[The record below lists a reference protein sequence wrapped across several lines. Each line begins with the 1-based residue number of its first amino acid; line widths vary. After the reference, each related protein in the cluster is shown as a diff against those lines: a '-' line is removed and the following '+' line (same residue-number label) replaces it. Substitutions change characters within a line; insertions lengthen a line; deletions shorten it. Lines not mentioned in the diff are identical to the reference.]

1 MGESMLQVATSAKP
15 RCDGTSR
22 PRNWLATGVPA
33 RARARASDL
42 SRQFRWCFPVSWA
55 APEALNRHPAHGP
68 RRACPSR
75 MQFSSPSARYRRL
88 SIFANALCLSKLYA
102 ILIWG
107 YAPRFTEQQTPHV
120 PLFAAGLVLGATVA
134 ILVAVCRW
142 PSQRLA
148 KGAGRSN
155 WSSTRATM

>member
-15 RCDGTSR
+15 RCDGTSC
-22 PRNWLATGVPA
+22 PGKWLARGVHA

-55 APEALNRHPAHGP
+55 APEALNRHAAHGP
-68 RRACPSR
+68 RLACPSR

-88 SIFANALCLSKLYA
+88 SIFANALRLSKLYA

-120 PLFAAGLVLGATVA
+120 PLFAAGLALGATA
-134 ILVAVCRW
+134 ALLVAACRRRS
-142 PSQRLA
+142 PPRPTA
-148 KGAGRSN
+148 GGRSN
-155 WSSTRATM
+155 WRTS